1 MKNYRIINFSKFIL
15 NKLEYSG
22 FEKVDIISNDLFNLK
37 YNYEL
42 IKDYSNYYI
51 LFYNKS
57 YLIIGITHLGQLI
70 ISTSYVDN
78 NNIKLKAEIINNEFV
93 LNILYYIE
101 YLILFFKLNQKY
113 FIKEINKINNL

>member
-78 NNIKLKAEIINNEFV
+78 NNIELKAEIINNEFV